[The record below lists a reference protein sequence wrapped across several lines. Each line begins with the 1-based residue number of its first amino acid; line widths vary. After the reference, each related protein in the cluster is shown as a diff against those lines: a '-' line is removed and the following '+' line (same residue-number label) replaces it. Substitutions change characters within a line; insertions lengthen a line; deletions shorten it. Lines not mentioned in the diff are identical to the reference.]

1 MYFISSFAISA
12 IMDFSPSNFVDTG
25 ITLAIFD
32 LTECYKR
39 SYQMC

>member
-12 IMDFSPSNFVDTG
+12 IMDFFPSNFVDIG

-32 LTECYKR
+32 LVGC
-39 SYQMC
+39 